1 MLNED
6 RPRLPA
12 PLRKP
17 LIAVMQQV
25 FGQVQA
31 LDSRFAGTLTDLE
44 GKTVAI
50 HLPRLQLWLF
60 FHGNNGRLQVD
71 LDPPPGVEQADA
83 VLQGDSAAL
92 LGMALP
98 DWPADEAGPVR
109 IEGDARAARALEA
122 ALKQLQ
128 PDWEQALTDRLGD
141 VLGHQLWRLLR
152 AAGRQARG
160 SGEKLLR
167 DGSDWLIHDGGL
179 LPHRLELEDFYR
191 EVDQLREAADRLE
204 ARLKRLLPP
213 VETDEGAAS

>member
-31 LDSRFAGTLTDLE
+31 LDSRFSAQLADLE

-60 FHGNNGRLQVD
+60 FHGQNGQLRVD

-83 VLQGDSAAL
+83 VLEGDSTAL

-98 DWPADEAGPVR
+98 DWPVDEAGPVR

-141 VLGHQLWRLLR
+141 VLGHTLWRLLR
-152 AAGRQARG
+152 AAGGQGRR

-167 DGSDWLIHDGGL
+167 DSHDWLVHESRL
-179 LPHRLELEDFYR
+179 LPHPLELEDFYR
-191 EVDQLREAADRLE
+191 EVDQLREGVDRLE
-204 ARLKRLLPP
+204 ARLNKLAAQKAGQP
-213 VETDEGAAS
+213 GAAS